1 MILESDKALNYIDPY
16 GESGGDYL
24 IKPMSTQQTETRG
37 VLDSLFGTLEKGA
50 DLWTKWQVSKNNLTA
65 EQIRQTSVTD
75 VNRQPAA
82 DTGDTISPG
91 WASFEIA
98 TPENGARIT
107 MSSIAVC
114 CSATCCSATAICSR
128 SESTRATSAFT
139 SAFAASISAAV
150 TRPSFARR
158 SRR

>member
-24 IKPMSTQQTETRG
+24 IKPMSTQQTESRG

-75 VNRQPAA
+75 VNRQPTA
-82 DTGDTISPG
+82 DTGDTIFG
-91 WASFEIA
+91 VDKRLIVA
-98 TPENGARIT
+98 GAGLLVIGGVFLYLN
-107 MSSIAVC
+107 SGKK
-114 CSATCCSATAICSR
+114 
-128 SESTRATSAFT
+128 
-139 SAFAASISAAV
+139 
-150 TRPSFARR
+150 
-158 SRR
+158 